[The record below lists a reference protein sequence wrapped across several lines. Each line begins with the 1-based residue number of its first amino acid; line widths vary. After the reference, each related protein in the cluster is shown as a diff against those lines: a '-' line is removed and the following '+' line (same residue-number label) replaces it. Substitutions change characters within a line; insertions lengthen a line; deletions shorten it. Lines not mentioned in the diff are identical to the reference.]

1 MNTLKTWLTTKEA
14 AEYLG
19 TTVRWMKANIH
30 RLGIPHSRL
39 NNQYR
44 FKIADL
50 EAFMEG
56 NR

>member
-30 RLGIPHSRL
+30 LQGIPHRRL
-39 NNQYR
+39 GNQYR
-44 FKIADL
+44 FKIDDL
-50 EAFMEG
+50 EKFMEG